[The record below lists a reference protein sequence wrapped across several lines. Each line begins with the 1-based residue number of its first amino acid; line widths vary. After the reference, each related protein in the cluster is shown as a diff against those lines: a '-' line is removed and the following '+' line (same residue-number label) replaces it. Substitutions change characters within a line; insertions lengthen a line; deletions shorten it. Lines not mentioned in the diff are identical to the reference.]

1 MKKSVV
7 LAIALLLVHS
17 AIVTSQPFTASVV
30 IFPACG
36 SQFMYGQKACGQLY
50 VSDDAWVTRWVE
62 DAYGNILYHYGN
74 RYYSAGYHSFC
85 GYMGLPIG
93 LHIMK
98 IYAVRISDSA
108 VVEEQCDYTVCCG
121 YSVLF
126 PHMPSCN
133 CEDVV
138 FSADVDKTR
147 VTPGD
152 SITVT
157 VTVTNN
163 MAPDCKKKFD
173 AGHLEIDWGILGG
186 DTSPLEKDLS
196 VNPGETRI
204 ILEETHIIPPVSEGD
219 YNVVIFYSDSE
230 CTFVD
235 YIEISVELPTEGS
248 FEILSYPDLI
258 NLEEKGR
265 IKLLIRNKSEKD
277 AEFML
282 LVNAPSAVYVS
293 NTVYTFTISRQGYQE
308 VNVEFQPEEV
318 GTYTITLEL
327 TSEGK
332 NLGVVPLS
340 IKVEKPLSGNL
351 DILSPPQD
359 GAVNESTSAIV
370 RVTNSGL
377 YDTVYQISTTA
388 TGVQISPI
396 PDLFIPK
403 AQSRDAE
410 IFMTPVEEGIH
421 EVVFHLEAEGQLMDT
436 ETVSFTAEAG
446 KKGSLS
452 LVIILIAA
460 GVLVVGGAAYLV
472 LRRS

>member
-1 MKKSVV
+1 
-7 LAIALLLVHS
+7 
-17 AIVTSQPFTASVV
+17 
-30 IFPACG
+30 
-36 SQFMYGQKACGQLY
+36 
-50 VSDDAWVTRWVE
+50 
-62 DAYGNILYHYGN
+62 
-74 RYYSAGYHSFC
+74 
-85 GYMGLPIG
+85 
-93 LHIMK
+93 MK

-121 YSVLF
+121 YSVFF

-138 FSADVDKTR
+138 FSVDVDKTQ

-152 SITVT
+152 SITIT
-157 VTVTNN
+157 VTITNN

-196 VNPGETRI
+196 VQPGETRT

-219 YNVVIFYSDSE
+219 YNVVIFYSDPE

-235 YIEISVELPTEGS
+235 YVEVSVELPTEGS

-258 NLEEKGR
+258 NVEEKGR

-277 AEFML
+277 AQFTL
-282 LVNAPSAVYVS
+282 LVDAPSAVHVP
-293 NTVYTFTISRQGYQE
+293 NTMYNFTIPRQGYQE

-318 GTYTITLEL
+318 GIYTITLEL

-340 IKVEKPLSGNL
+340 VKVEKPLSGTL
-351 DILSPPQD
+351 DVLSPPQD
-359 GAVNESTSAIV
+359 GAVNESTSAVI

-388 TGVQISPI
+388 GGVQISPI
-396 PDLFIPK
+396 PDLFIPT

-436 ETVSFTAEAG
+436 KTVSFTAEAD
-446 KKGSLS
+446 KKSSLS
-452 LVIILIAA
+452 LVIILIVA

-472 LRRS
+472 LRRP